1 MNNRETL
8 KRALYALKH
17 VQERMIELSRSADPD
32 IWSDLLEEIDVAIRR
47 AEEALE
53 ESENADAIQ
62 RRKSI
67 LLEVL
72 RIIAT
77 LLGLQ

>member
-62 RRKSI
+62 RRESI